1 MRMTKPAIVKKTSGA
16 PITLLDLGLYAYV
29 TGGAEKENPTFI
41 SSVGIT
47 AGLNNGFFSIA
58 FGPSFVFSA
67 DKHNYYWGLVFTSDS
82 LKF

>member
-1 MRMTKPAIVKKTSGA
+1 MTKPAIVKKTSGA

-47 AGLNNGFFSIA
+47 AGLNN
-58 FGPSFVFSA
+58 VFSLLLLA
-67 DKHNYYWGLVFTSDS
+67 LLLFLAQINIITIGE
-82 LKF
+82 